1 MRRGEIENF
10 RHILI
15 LILRDSLF
23 NGKLCGVR
31 FFPEHFYFAEKI
43 PKRCSGKAFFVK
55 FALVEGIPHTVMYL
69 VAISTQC
76 KYRDHGKLAACFTA
90 NLLFK
95 HSTNSTNFLRKDFQ
109 EYHKTAS
116 MFPHSSL
123 LKNAQGRKEG
133 GNRIRKRFYV
143 GYQCLLCVTNI
154 NYPCDV
160 DPLSGCS
167 WQISR
172 SRLSGWKK

>member
-1 MRRGEIENF
+1 MRRGEIENS

-23 NGKLCGVR
+23 NGKLCGVH

-43 PKRCSGKAFFVK
+43 PKRCSGKAFFAK
-55 FALVEGIPHTVMYL
+55 FALVERLPHTVMYL

-76 KYRDHGKLAACFTA
+76 KYRDRGKLACFTA

-116 MFPHSSL
+116 MFSQSSL
-123 LKNAQGRKEG
+123 LKKCTRKKGRRE
-133 GNRIRKRFYV
+133 
-143 GYQCLLCVTNI
+143 
-154 NYPCDV
+154 
-160 DPLSGCS
+160 
-167 WQISR
+167 
-172 SRLSGWKK
+172 